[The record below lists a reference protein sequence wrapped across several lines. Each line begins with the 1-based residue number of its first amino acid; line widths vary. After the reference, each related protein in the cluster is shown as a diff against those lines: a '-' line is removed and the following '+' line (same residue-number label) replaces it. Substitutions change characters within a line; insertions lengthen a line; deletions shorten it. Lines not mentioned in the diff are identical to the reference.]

1 MIFFFFLLTHLTHLI
16 NADQITLKNQCDY
29 KMFQHIQCND
39 LIINLSYQ
47 SDNIVSFISTT
58 QQYCDQFK
66 TNCELEQYYPRLS
79 VIKEKYYKGIL
90 KSKENEDDD
99 ICMFFMSNSQEIT
112 NVNYNMTNICFDVHV
127 NKLSITS
134 ILLISFSIF
143 IVCVFIYIVYCK
155 YKQSKKEINELK
167 IQLRQFNDHN
177 DDHRVHII
185 RNIDESV

>member
-1 MIFFFFLLTHLTHLI
+1 MIFFFFLFFHLTT

-39 LIINLSYQ
+39 LNINLNYQ
-47 SDNIVSFISTT
+47 SDNIISFISTT

-66 TNCELEQYYPRLS
+66 TNCKLEQYYPRLS

-99 ICMFFMSNSQEIT
+99 ICMFFMSNTKEIT
-112 NVNYNMTNICFDVHV
+112 KVNYNITNECFDIHV

-143 IVCVFIYIVYCK
+143 IVCIFIYIVY
-155 YKQSKKEINELK
+155 
-167 IQLRQFNDHN
+167 
-177 DDHRVHII
+177 
-185 RNIDESV
+185 